1 MESLKDNLNWH
12 PKARTPLNI
21 LIIGAGITGLT
32 SALALS
38 LSGHRVTI
46 YEAANSLTEIGAGL
60 QIAPNASRILARLGI
75 LGDVMEKANV
85 LEHLSLRRWKDDSE
99 IGTAPLMPGVGEKYG
114 APLCVIHRGDLQS
127 TLLKALASLPIPVE
141 IHLGKRVI
149 AIHPN
154 FDASIKLESGELVS
168 GDILICADGVKS
180 SMRQYFLS
188 PASQS
193 NSDGKRRARPISTG
207 DAAYRVLIPRSQL
220 VGDQRALE
228 LLNSN
233 VGMRWMGPGGHIMAY
248 PIRNNEMYNVV
259 LLHPQKKQGRQLNG
273 ADDESWTRKGS
284 KKEMLEWYAGWN
296 DTVKSLLSYVP
307 DGDVAEWNL
316 HSHPPL
322 PTWVNGK
329 CVLVGDAAH
338 PMLPYVAQ
346 GAAQGIEDAGAL
358 ACVLSKL
365 DSVDQIESALNV
377 FQAVRKERAEKIQSS
392 ASATRQ
398 VLHLPDGEEQRVRD
412 QRMRG
417 AGKPKNPDLWA
428 DEQWQQYMWGV
439 DVMREVLEAWE
450 AIALPRCLGTIAFL

>member
-1 MESLKDNLNWH
+1 M
-12 PKARTPLNI
+12 
-21 LIIGAGITGLT
+21 
-32 SALALS
+32 
-38 LSGHRVTI
+38 
-46 YEAANSLTEIGAGL
+46 
-60 QIAPNASRILARLGI
+60 
-75 LGDVMEKANV
+75 
-85 LEHLSLRRWKDDSE
+85 
-99 IGTAPLMPGVGEKYG
+99 GEKYG

-180 SMRQYFLS
+180 SMRKYFLS

-193 NSDGKRRARPISTG
+193 NSDGKRRGSFRGVSSAFQKGRTGIEGDDRFETYPWRRTSNGPPKPVYGGGRGHEARNRDNKARPIPTG

-417 AGKPKNPDLWA
+417 AGKPKSNGRDSRATEANNGRNPDLWA

-450 AIALPRCLGTIAFL
+450 AIAVSARLEKLATTSLIVLKALGSIGSHGDFNEPATYSTLVDCEVQGARS